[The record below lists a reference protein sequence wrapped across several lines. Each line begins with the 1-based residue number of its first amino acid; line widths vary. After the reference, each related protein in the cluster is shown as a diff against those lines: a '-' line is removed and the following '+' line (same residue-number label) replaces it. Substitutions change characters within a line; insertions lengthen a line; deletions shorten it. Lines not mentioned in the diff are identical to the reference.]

1 MAVEAEQAIKEG
13 NLAAAL
19 EALQAKVRSNPA
31 DIKQRVFLFQLLAVM
46 GNWDRALNQLE
57 VAGDMDAAALPMR
70 SMYREAVQCERF
82 RQEVFAGRKSPVIFG
97 EPPSWISHLIESNRL
112 VAEGK
117 FAAATKLRDTAF
129 DQAETT
135 AGTID
140 GEPFE
145 WLADAD
151 PRLGPMLEGIINGRY
166 YWIPFTAIQSVDIEE
181 PEDLRDLVWAPVHF
195 TWTNG
200 GEVVG
205 LIPTRYPGSAQHDDD
220 LIKLSRKTDWTECE
234 DGTVLGL
241 GQRMLVTDAGEYAL
255 LDIRRIELQNEPVDA
270 ATDEGHG

>member
-19 EALQAKVRSNPA
+19 DALQAKVRGNPA
-31 DIKQRVFLFQLLAVM
+31 DVKQRVFLFQLLAVM
-46 GNWDRALNQLE
+46 GNWERALNQLE

-70 SMYREAVQCERF
+70 TMYREAVQCERF
-82 RQEVFAGRKSPVIFG
+82 RAEVFAGRKSPVIFG
-97 EPPSWISHLIESNRL
+97 EPPSWISHLIESNRH
-112 VAEGK
+112 VADGK
-117 FAAATKLRDTAF
+117 FAAASQLRDTAF
-129 DQAETT
+129 EQAEAT

-140 GEPFE
+140 GQPFQ
-145 WLADAD
+145 WIADAD
-151 PRLGPMLEGIINGRY
+151 PRLGPVLEGIINGRY
-166 YWIPFTAIQSVDIEE
+166 YWIPFTAIQSIDIEE

-205 LIPTRYPGSAQHDDD
+205 LIPTRYPGSAQSEDD
-220 LIKLSRKTDWTECE
+220 LIKLSRKTDWRECE

-241 GQRMLVTDAGEYAL
+241 GQRMLATDAGEFAL
-255 LDIRRIELQNEPVDA
+255 LDVRRIELQNEPVEA